1 MLPMDLDKSQAYLR
15 HLNVEIYQLKVFL
28 EVARCL
34 SFTEAADTLNLT
46 QPAVSAK
53 IKSLESDLDT
63 PLFRRLGRRIE
74 LTPAGEYL
82 LAEGPHLVDLA
93 SRLVADVEEIKQ
105 GKFSTLKIGCMEDIL
120 TYWLPEV
127 LYEYRRLHP
136 DIQTK
141 CSQMTT
147 VEQLYRAIKTG
158 DVDIGISDLS
168 FSSFDEIL
176 EIAIGSVHY
185 SLVVSSSHQLAQR
198 PWLSL
203 KELQEQSWVL
213 LPDGVPSRIMLQKRL
228 QELGLSLHDFSHV
241 EVVDTPSLMRT
252 YLLQGHYLGFASD
265 CEFQVECQGGMLR
278 RVPLEEFAL
287 GTPLFLLL
295 AKRLGRALGLAG
307 LPPSRGGLGLEPVR
321 QFLAL
326 VQQKTRQTTSVAG
339 PDPKVPQFQAPNFL
353 VRSGSTTGTETIS
366 LTIGTQNRTIQ
377 TVTAGLIIQRLG
389 LLEHFLPRGGR
400 YSGVDYR
407 IRWVDY
413 GSGAPIVAGLEA
425 QTIDIGILGDYPLLL
440 SAVSPPGGAAVAGT
454 RLISFV
460 ASNPDGTG
468 NDILVPQHSAL
479 GSIDDLAGRVIAVPF
494 GSAAHGMVMRS
505 LHHRQILH
513 AVTLRAID
521 QANPHRP
528 SRQSADIDGYAYFA
542 PFHEIAK
549 HKGRLR
555 RLLQENLDGLPT
567 FHGVVVRSSLA
578 EQYPEIAVAY
588 LQALLAAQ
596 YWYATQP
603 LAITLVSRWV
613 NMDAA
618 IVTKTLGAGKRD
630 RADVVY
636 LPETKLRTDWLQA
649 HIHQLSQ
656 IVGQEHLGQINLD
669 RWMQPEFLD
678 SAIAAL

>member
-1 MLPMDLDKSQAYLR
+1 M
-15 HLNVEIYQLKVFL
+15 EIYQLKVFL

-53 IKSLESDLDT
+53 IKSLEADLDT

-74 LTPAGEYL
+74 LTPAGDYL

-93 SRLVADVEEIKQ
+93 SRLVADVEDIKQ
-105 GKFSTLKIGCMEDIL
+105 GKFSTLKIGCMDDIL
-120 TYWLPEV
+120 SHWLPEV
-127 LYEYRRLHP
+127 LYEYRRLYP
-136 DIQTK
+136 DVQTK
-141 CSQMTT
+141 CSQLTT
-147 VEQLYRAIKTG
+147 VEQLYRAIKAG
-158 DVDIGISDLS
+158 DVDVGISDLS
-168 FSSFDEIL
+168 FSTFDEIV

-203 KELQEQSWVL
+203 KELKDQSWVL
-213 LPDGVPSRIMLQKRL
+213 PPEGAPSRIMLQKRM
-228 QELGLSLHDFSHV
+228 QEIGLNLNDLSHV

-265 CEFQVECQGGMLR
+265 CEFQMECQGGMLR

-307 LPPSRGGLGLEPVR
+307 LSPSRGGLGLEPVR

-326 VQQKTRQTTSVAG
+326 VQQKTRQSVDATDATV
-339 PDPKVPQFQAPNFL
+339 PDQKIPRFQAPNFL
-353 VRSGSTTGTETIS
+353 VRSGSTNGTETIS

-389 LLEHFLPRGGR
+389 LLEHFLPRQGR

-407 IRWVDY
+407 IRWADY
-413 GSGAPIVAGLEA
+413 SSGAPIVAGLEA

-440 SAVSPPGGAAVAGT
+440 SAVSPPGATAVAGT

-460 ASNPDGTG
+460 ASNQDGTG

-479 GSIDDLAGRVIAVPF
+479 GSIDELAGRVIAVPF

-521 QANPHRP
+521 QANPHGP
-528 SRQSADIDGYAYFA
+528 SRQTTDIDGYAYFA

-603 LAITLVSRWV
+603 MATTLVSRWV

-618 IVTKTLGAGKRD
+618 IVTKTLGAGRSD
-630 RADVVY
+630 RTDVVY
-636 LPETKLRTDWLQA
+636 LPETQLRTDWLQA

-656 IVGQEHLGQINLD
+656 IAGQEHLGKINLD